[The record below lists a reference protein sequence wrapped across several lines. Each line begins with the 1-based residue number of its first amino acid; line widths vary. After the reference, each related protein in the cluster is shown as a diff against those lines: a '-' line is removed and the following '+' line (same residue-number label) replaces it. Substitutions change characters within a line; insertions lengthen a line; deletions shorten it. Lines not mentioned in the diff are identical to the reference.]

1 MLDQLRQ
8 TWLLASIV
16 QLEILTLLKSF
27 ILRPSIISVSLS
39 PLSRKGHPP
48 PIQPSSH
55 PAIHADESTVYCA
68 ILHYHVLCAY

>member
-8 TWLLASIV
+8 TWLLASTV

-39 PLSRKGHPP
+39 TLPKRPSSAHPA
-48 PIQPSSH
+48 IQPS
-55 PAIHADESTVYCA
+55 IHADESTVYCA